1 MLLWPTVAV
10 LGFFALNTVV
20 IALGTSSTAR
30 YELELD
36 GAQHHREP
44 STPAGSGTGQADDG
58 SASGPVGRYR
68 SWLRGGASVRERRP
82 RHSARVDPVVAPGGE
97 GGGGRGPAPVSG
109 RPAAGRQGSARTMLR
124 VRPKPDASPVP
135 GGSPAVQSAPA
146 VGWWVIAGLADPGGD
161 RSETPRVVA
170 GPFVDQLEADWAA
183 LAGPLPASASARVVF
198 GLRRGDG
205 ALVGRPSPQERAWLA
220 ELGQQLDRLSDD
232 WDTLISDTDE
242 LTSLV
247 VEVTAAL
254 VEAGLPLYDG
264 GHGTQVGGAGGGVC
278 LTPDPG
284 RRGILVTWRQHDRMS
299 VHQVR
304 GAAAD
309 VAVQQTMSAAI
320 ADVLAQLGFR
330 VEPSVSRGCHLVTA

>member
-1 MLLWPTVAV
+1 
-10 LGFFALNTVV
+10 
-20 IALGTSSTAR
+20 
-30 YELELD
+30 
-36 GAQHHREP
+36 
-44 STPAGSGTGQADDG
+44 
-58 SASGPVGRYR
+58 
-68 SWLRGGASVRERRP
+68 
-82 RHSARVDPVVAPGGE
+82 
-97 GGGGRGPAPVSG
+97 
-109 RPAAGRQGSARTMLR
+109 
-124 VRPKPDASPVP
+124 
-135 GGSPAVQSAPA
+135 
-146 VGWWVIAGLADPGGD
+146 VIAGLADPAGD

-183 LAGPLPASASARVVF
+183 LAGPLTASADARVVY

-220 ELGQQLDRLSDD
+220 ELGHQLDRLSDD
-232 WDTLISDTDE
+232 WDTLLSDTDE

-254 VEAGLPLYDG
+254 GEAGLPLYDG
-264 GHGTQVGGAGGGVC
+264 GHGTQVGGAAGGVC
-278 LTPDPG
+278 LTPDPA